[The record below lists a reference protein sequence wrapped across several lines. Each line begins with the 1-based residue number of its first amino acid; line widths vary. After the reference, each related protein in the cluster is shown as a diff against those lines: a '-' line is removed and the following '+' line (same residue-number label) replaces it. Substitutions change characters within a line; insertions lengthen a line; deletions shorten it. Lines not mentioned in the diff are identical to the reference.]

1 MRRERSGMT
10 IEELSLKCNV
20 ILFVFVFF
28 FVFVFWW
35 ILMRGGMTIKELS
48 LKCNGNSS
56 GPAAVH

>member
-35 ILMRGGMTIKELS
+35 ILMRGGMTIKE
-48 LKCNGNSS
+48 
-56 GPAAVH
+56 VQWQQ